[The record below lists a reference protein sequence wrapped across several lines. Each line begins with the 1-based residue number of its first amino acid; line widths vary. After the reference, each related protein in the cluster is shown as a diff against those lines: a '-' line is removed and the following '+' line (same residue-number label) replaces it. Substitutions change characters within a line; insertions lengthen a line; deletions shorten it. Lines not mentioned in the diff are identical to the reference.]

1 MCTQARRGAAVRIG
15 HLGLDQVRNSEGV
28 ACTVCAFAGMMKCQE
43 DRDMC
48 ELRGHTFNKACDPM
62 VIVGRGHP
70 YTYNVMRRSF
80 RTFRTTEQKNGDG
93 PWVPIS
99 AANHDLSS
107 GNKSSAQQ
115 RPE

>member
-1 MCTQARRGAAVRIG
+1 
-15 HLGLDQVRNSEGV
+15 
-28 ACTVCAFAGMMKCQE
+28 MMKCQE
-43 DRDMC
+43 TETCTQEWRC
-48 ELRGHTFNKACDPM
+48 ELRGNTFNKACDPI

-70 YTYNVMRRSF
+70 YNVMRRSF